1 MIVAVQRDY
10 GTTPDETVTLSWTG
24 QRALTDLRTNKPLGR
39 ADHLSLTLDSV
50 YPAILSLSP

>member
-1 MIVAVQRDY
+1 VQRDY
-10 GTTPDETVTLSWTG
+10 GTTPDETLTLSWTG